1 MLYSQ
6 NLQTDIAK
14 FLKEEVLSLS
24 MVDGRIAPD
33 LDSYRTGN
41 VLEKYAKETHMAL
54 YTTFAVYQNPCGPSQ
69 HGKNLHL
76 ASTQAMICAI
86 TKTTVYLLAVDDE
99 AMSKSVYSR
108 KLVLAEFDRQT
119 TKIVDQ
125 HTTKKFGKTTFA
137 LQQRNIYA
145 KIEFNLFSEN
155 YTQSVKMLRQ
165 NYLHAANS
173 RSSITYTAKSA
184 WIAVPEILTIIV
196 KLIIINNN

>member
-14 FLKEEVLSLS
+14 FLQEEVLSVS

-54 YTTFAVYQNPCGPSQ
+54 YTTFAAYQNPCGPSQ
-69 HGKNLHL
+69 HGKRLHL
-76 ASTQAMICAI
+76 ASTQAMLCAI
-86 TKTTVYLLAVDDE
+86 TKTKVYLLAVDDE
-99 AMSKSVYSR
+99 AMSKGVYSR
-108 KLVLAEFDRQT
+108 QLILAEFDRQT

-125 HTTKKFGKTTFA
+125 HTTQKFGKTTFV
-137 LQQRNIYA
+137 LQQQNVHA

-165 NYLHAANS
+165 NYLHAAKT

-184 WIAVPEILTIIV
+184 
-196 KLIIINNN
+196 

>member
-6 NLQTDIAK
+6 NLQTDMAK
-14 FLKEEVLSLS
+14 FLQEEV
-24 MVDGRIAPD
+24 

-41 VLEKYAKETHMAL
+41 VLDKYAKETHMAL

-125 HTTKKFGKTTFA
+125 LPRLNSISFRKTTLKVSKF
-137 LQQRNIYA
+137 YD
-145 KIEFNLFSEN
+145 KI
-155 YTQSVKMLRQ
+155 TCML
-165 NYLHAANS
+165 
-173 RSSITYTAKSA
+173 
-184 WIAVPEILTIIV
+184 
-196 KLIIINNN
+196 LIRDLR